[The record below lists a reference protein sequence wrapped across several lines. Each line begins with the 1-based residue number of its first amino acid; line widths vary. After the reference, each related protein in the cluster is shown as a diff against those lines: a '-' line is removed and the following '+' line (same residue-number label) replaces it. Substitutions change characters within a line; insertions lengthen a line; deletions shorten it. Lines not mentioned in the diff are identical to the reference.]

1 MQCDLRGT
9 GLINGRG
16 GDAAPVKE
24 TRTCTVKEI
33 IREVLDTDVPDSEC
47 VFAVVLTRGD
57 VRHIAQDWSLTDDE
71 LETVMQRLDDAFEH
85 GADVS
90 IVHDV
95 VRELMEEKRVNR
107 LVTVPAV
114 LLEKVMVMAGSEI
127 YRLHAV
133 GSENGGD
140 GDAFV
145 REEREAMDVV
155 LQGQAVEAVCQPA
168 RTPLAG

>member
-1 MQCDLRGT
+1 MY
-9 GLINGRG
+9 
-16 GDAAPVKE
+16 
-24 TRTCTVKEI
+24 CTVKEI
-33 IREVLDTDVPDSEC
+33 IREVLNTDVPDSEC

-71 LETVMQRLDDAFEH
+71 LETVMQRLDDAF
-85 GADVS
+85 VS

-95 VRELMEEKRVNR
+95 VRELMEEKRASR
-107 LVTVPAV
+107 QVTVPAV
-114 LLEKVMVMAGSEI
+114 MLEKVMALAGSEMK
-127 YRLHAV
+127 RLYAV

-155 LQGQAVEAVCQPA
+155 LQALDGEHMS
-168 RTPLAG
+168 